1 MYKLIGPDGKQYLSE
16 EPGTLGGHR
25 GMKIYGKLDCRS
37 ALQAI
42 ARPTGGTYIS
52 NRVFFADEQT
62 AIAAGY
68 PPATP
73 VCASTG
79 NCGRKVG
86 SMNFFQKI
94 FPKRLDITPI

>member
-68 PPATP
+68 RPCHT
-73 VCASTG
+73 CMREHWKLWQE
-79 NCGRKVG
+79 GRLDE
-86 SMNFFQKI
+86 F
-94 FPKRLDITPI
+94 FPKNFSEKA